1 MKIIDIL
8 WDKELKNKKILEM
21 IIIDQL
27 NIDKNKLFTIYETNL
42 DENIKNS
49 ILEKYKLYSEKNKPL
64 EYILWYVEFF
74 WNRFIVNE
82 NTLIPRPETEY
93 MIQSVNDF
101 VNENKQSFDLI
112 DVWTWCWVLWLYTIY
127 FNSNFIKTA
136 YLTDISP
143 WAIEVAKKNKQ
154 IVLPNYDNIKFFES
168 DLLGVFLE
176 NNIELEN
183 NVLLVWNLPYIP
195 DEIFENEVEANVK
208 DWEPEIAFLW
218 WNDGLDLYRKM
229 FSQILSRRNIFSSI
243 TMFLEITKTQVEILN
258 EEYWNM
264 LSFTEVATFHFN
276 IKILRC
282 VFKN

>member
-8 WDKELKNKKILEM
+8 WDKELKNKKILEI

-27 NIDKNKLFTIYETNL
+27 NIDKNKLFTNYELELEGNL
-42 DENIKNS
+42 VNT

-112 DVWTWCWVLWLYTIY
+112 DVWTWCWVLWLSTIY
-127 FNSNFIKTA
+127 FNSKFIKTA

-143 WAIEVAKKNKQ
+143 WAIEVAKKNKS
-154 IVLPNYDNIKFFES
+154 ILVPSFKNINFYESDLLEVVFEDNIKF
-168 DLLGVFLE
+168 
-176 NNIELEN
+176 EN

-195 DEIFENEVEANVK
+195 NEIFENEVEANVK

-229 FSQILSRRNIFSSI
+229 FSQILSHKNIFSSI
-243 TMFLEITKTQVEILN
+243 TMFLEMTKTQVEILN

-276 IKILRC
+276 IIILKC
-282 VFKN
+282 EFKN